1 MFIFFAIFGLIVLIT
16 GIVLKMKSKKK
27 VWNILIGLGIMGV
40 IISLILFICTILL
53 VYGQDDNIP
62 SSSIDSIDID
72 IYVCDYMPW

>member
-16 GIVLKMKSKKK
+16 GIILKMKSKKK